1 MEHTTVCVNKYSLQF
16 EDANLEASFQ
26 AFSHTRKKTLWLRS
40 LIPAAISHLIFAW
53 GDSLEHDSYYLQV
66 TLPARL
72 LLIVM
77 QFSTFLLVKW
87 VRFESVAVCLIRSE
101 QDLVKAE
108 EQVMFILALCHGIP
122 TLLLFTLQREVL
134 HQWDALFVV
143 FGLSFFTIPKVTP
156 LGFVYSMIGSA
167 ITLVIYFSIALFVR
181 PPPNKIEVVL
191 AFLYC
196 APVIWIFNT
205 IAYYSE
211 YSYRERFVLRKRLTN
226 ERISLAVSRT
236 LNPSPTSSPQP
247 PDVSGTTLFL
257 GVLLWGVFTLGSFAS
272 FPDTFKFVD
281 EETGWAWFS
290 HIAGVTVFLLTITR
304 RLTMLVVVPV
314 IGAVMLWLM
323 SLVLSARWII
333 FSAHSVGYSLL
344 AASAILT
351 FGVFTRFIQAW
362 RELVAFLQRTCFLYP
377 QLQDGLTQDFPMLDK
392 IISEYHAG
400 FDPHV
405 LASRNLTT
413 KQITEPSS
421 SSMVMTVSKPEMTQE
436 DLNMVS
442 VLPSFK
448 QGKCFFCNKN
458 AIVHYVP
465 TCGLWG
471 KWTHWRMDSNHLV
484 EKAQRGHEKVGL
496 KPSVS
501 MCTSYCDLQSNNRA
515 LQEHIRGL
523 DSTIASLKQQVKV
536 AKEHENETLAATV
549 QLQRAMREMAEKQK
563 QEKLALEKEH
573 AKILQS
579 TFNES
584 NVNLKAVTAQCDYL
598 RTRLQQVEITL
609 EKETRRRVASESAQA
624 QMQQRIEDQNAR
636 MAALEVELQA
646 LRRAQEEATAAVVP
660 TQIPSTFTVEQSRRR
675 MPYARAIE
683 IEGLR
688 ESVMKK

>member
-1 MEHTTVCVNKYSLQF
+1 
-16 EDANLEASFQ
+16 
-26 AFSHTRKKTLWLRS
+26 
-40 LIPAAISHLIFAW
+40 
-53 GDSLEHDSYYLQV
+53 
-66 TLPARL
+66 
-72 LLIVM
+72 M
-77 QFSTFLLVKW
+77 QLCITCLLVGCK
-87 VRFESVAVCLIRSE
+87 
-101 QDLVKAE
+101 
-108 EQVMFILALCHGIP
+108 
-122 TLLLFTLQREVL
+122 
-134 HQWDALFVV
+134 
-143 FGLSFFTIPKVTP
+143 
-156 LGFVYSMIGSA
+156 
-167 ITLVIYFSIALFVR
+167 
-181 PPPNKIEVVL
+181 
-191 AFLYC
+191 
-196 APVIWIFNT
+196 
-205 IAYYSE
+205 
-211 YSYRERFVLRKRLTN
+211 
-226 ERISLAVSRT
+226 
-236 LNPSPTSSPQP
+236 
-247 PDVSGTTLFL
+247 
-257 GVLLWGVFTLGSFAS
+257 
-272 FPDTFKFVD
+272 
-281 EETGWAWFS
+281 
-290 HIAGVTVFLLTITR
+290 
-304 RLTMLVVVPV
+304 
-314 IGAVMLWLM
+314 
-323 SLVLSARWII
+323 
-333 FSAHSVGYSLL
+333 
-344 AASAILT
+344 
-351 FGVFTRFIQAW
+351 
-362 RELVAFLQRTCFLYP
+362 
-377 QLQDGLTQDFPMLDK
+377 
-392 IISEYHAG
+392 
-400 FDPHV
+400 
-405 LASRNLTT
+405 
-413 KQITEPSS
+413 
-421 SSMVMTVSKPEMTQE
+421 
-436 DLNMVS
+436 
-442 VLPSFK
+442 
-448 QGKCFFCNKN
+448 
-458 AIVHYVP
+458 
-465 TCGLWG
+465 WG